1 VNDDLMARVREEAR
15 RITDAESSTDQA
27 KDPLIF
33 LGKRVVPVQGPYTG
47 ARPTI
52 EKVDQLPLSQIV
64 SSVYAMGANRDPQYD
79 AVVDVLTTTPFLKRE
94 NAKYPAYV
102 ASALQLAAEVYV
114 PYKNS
119 GGDRPFWDWISWY
132 ASTSP
137 PKEEDTA
144 GRYRGPV
151 ATRTVA
157 AESDVRATADAVSM
171 EMLGRG
177 ITDQEFERILNRTR
191 KAEIQQP
198 QITRSGTGFST
209 TEQGLTAQ
217 GRQDIIENI
226 LAKKP
231 EYQEF
236 QKATTLMSWFD
247 EALNR
252 RMQENV

>member
-1 VNDDLMARVREEAR
+1 MTDDLLARTIKA
-15 RITDAESSTDQA
+15 AESLQGADVNET
-27 KDPLIF
+27 KDPMIF

-47 ARPTI
+47 ARPSV
-52 EKVDQLPLSQIV
+52 EKVDQLPLSEIV

-79 AVVDVLTTTPFLKRE
+79 AVVGVLTATPFLKE
-94 NAKYPAYV
+94 DNAKYPAYV

-114 PYKNS
+114 PYVNA
-119 GGDRPFWDWISWY
+119 GGDKPFWEWMSWY

-137 PKEEDTA
+137 PKEDGGA

-157 AESDVRATADAVSM
+157 AETDVRATADAVAL

-177 ITDQEFERILNRTR
+177 ITDDEFERILNRTR
-191 KAEIQQP
+191 KAEMAEP
-198 QITRSGTGFST
+198 QITTSGTGYST

-217 GRQDIIENI
+217 GRQDIVTNI
-226 LAKKP
+226 LSKKP

>member
-1 VNDDLMARVREEAR
+1 MSDELLARVAKQAEALR
-15 RITDAESSTDQA
+15 DADVDET

-47 ARPTI
+47 SRPSV
-52 EKVDQLPLSQIV
+52 EKVDQVPLSEIV

-79 AVVDVLTTTPFLKRE
+79 AIVGVLTATPFLKKE

-114 PYKNS
+114 PYVNS
-119 GGDRPFWDWISWY
+119 GGDKPFWNWVSWY

-137 PKEEDTA
+137 PKEEDA

-157 AESDVRATADAVSM
+157 AESDVRATADAVAL

-177 ITDQEFERILNRTR
+177 ITDEEFNRILNRTR
-191 KAEIQQP
+191 KAEMEEP
-198 QITRSGTGFST
+198 QITQTGRGFST

-217 GRQDIIENI
+217 GRQDIITNI
-226 LAKKP
+226 LSKKP

>member
-1 VNDDLMARVREEAR
+1 MSTDDLLARTIKA
-15 RITDAESSTDQA
+15 AEGLQGSDVSET
-27 KDPLIF
+27 KDPMIF
-33 LGKRVVPVQGPYTG
+33 LGKRVVPVQGPYAG
-47 ARPTI
+47 ARPTV
-52 EKVDQLPLSQIV
+52 EKVDQLPLSEIV

-79 AVVDVLTTTPFLKRE
+79 AIVGVLTATPFLKKE

-114 PYKNS
+114 PYVNS
-119 GGDRPFWDWISWY
+119 GGDKPFWNWVSWY

-137 PKEEDTA
+137 PKEEDA

-157 AESDVRATADAVSM
+157 AESDVRATADAVAL

-177 ITDQEFERILNRTR
+177 ITDEEFNRILNRTR
-191 KAEIQQP
+191 KAEVEEP
-198 QITRSGTGFST
+198 QITQAGRGFST

-217 GRQDIIENI
+217 GRQDIVTNI
-226 LAKKP
+226 LSKKP